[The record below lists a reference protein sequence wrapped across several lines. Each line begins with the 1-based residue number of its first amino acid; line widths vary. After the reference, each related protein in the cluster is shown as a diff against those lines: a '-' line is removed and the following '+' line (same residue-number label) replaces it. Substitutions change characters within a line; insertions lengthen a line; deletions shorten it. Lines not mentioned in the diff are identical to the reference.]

1 VNVLWTCDPA
11 DYKPGRTAREIT
23 RLIIRDINPGG
34 TILLHS
40 GLQTTIDSL
49 DRTVTELRSL
59 GYAFTT
65 VSEMVIDGGTT
76 QRSGRALLSKTRVDD
91 TSDDI
96 GTLYGGY
103 DQVEDF
109 ALKLRQYRLENPVTK
124 VQRMLNRAR
133 TTY

>member
-1 VNVLWTCDPA
+1 M
-11 DYKPGRTAREIT
+11 
-23 RLIIRDINPGG
+23 IRDINPGG

-49 DRTVTELRSL
+49 GSTVTELRNR

-96 GTLYGGY
+96 GTLFGGNEPI
-103 DQVEDF
+103 EDY
-109 ALKLRQYRLENPVTK
+109 ALKLREYKLDNPVTK

-133 TTY
+133 ATH